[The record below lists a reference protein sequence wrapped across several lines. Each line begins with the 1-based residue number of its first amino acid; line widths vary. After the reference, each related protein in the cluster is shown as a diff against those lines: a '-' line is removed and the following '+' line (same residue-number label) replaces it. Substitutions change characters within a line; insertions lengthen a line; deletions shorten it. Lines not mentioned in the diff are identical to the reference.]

1 MQLVIPL
8 SRKGEP
14 LFRQVYHGLRQAVL
28 SGAFRADDR
37 LPSTRDLA
45 GELGVSRTVVLLAY
59 DQLVAEGFAT
69 GRGGSGTYVTAGLGA
84 SRPNRPDN
92 SAKLRLSRYGAAAAG
107 VASTVDFPGRRV
119 VPLRYDFAYGGRGDV
134 ETFPFQMWRR
144 ILLRH
149 ARKAPVRELDYG
161 TAAGSLSLREAIAV
175 HVRRSRAVI
184 CDPEQVI
191 IVNGS
196 QQALDLIA
204 RVLIERGDPVAI
216 EDPQYQG
223 TREIFRAA
231 GAHLKPVAVD
241 RDGLN
246 PAKLPKTACVAFV
259 TPSHQFPTGAILPLA
274 RRLAL
279 LDWARRKDAIVVEDD
294 YDGEFRYE
302 GQPLESLQ
310 GLDTEGRVIY
320 LGTFSRTIFSA
331 LRIGYLI
338 APKSLVP
345 AFTSAKWLCDRHTAT
360 LEQETLAEFISTG
373 MYERH
378 LRRIR
383 RRNTAHREALL
394 DAIHKYLGER
404 VEVTGDGAGTHVVL
418 WPARQI
424 TESTVIEN
432 AAARGVGIYGISR
445 YYLGRAPRSGL
456 MLGYSRMNEEKIREG
471 IRRLSEIL

>member
-1 MQLVIPL
+1 M
-8 SRKGEP
+8 
-14 LFRQVYHGLRQAVL
+14 
-28 SGAFRADDR
+28 
-37 LPSTRDLA
+37 
-45 GELGVSRTVVLLAY
+45 LAY
-59 DQLVAEGFAT
+59 EHLVAEGFVA
-69 GRGGSGTYVTAGLGA
+69 GRGGSGTYVTQGLGGNMPKRA
-84 SRPNRPDN
+84 KS
-92 SAKLRLSRYGAAAAG
+92 SAKVRMSRFGSAAAD
-107 VASTVDFPGRRV
+107 VAATVDFPGRRSI
-119 VPLRYDFAYGGRGDV
+119 PLRYDFAYGGRGDV
-134 ETFPFQMWRR
+134 ETFPFEMWRR

-149 ARKAPVRELDYG
+149 ARKAPARQLDYG
-161 TAAGSLSLREAIAV
+161 AAAGSIALREAISV

-184 CDPEQVI
+184 CDPSQVI
-191 IVNGS
+191 VVNGS
-196 QQALDLIA
+196 QQALDLVA

-223 TREIFRAA
+223 AREIFRTA
-231 GAHLKPVAVD
+231 GARLQLVPVD
-241 RDGLN
+241 RDGLI
-246 PAKLPKTACVAFV
+246 PGKLPRDARIAFV

-279 LDWARRKDAIVVEDD
+279 LDWASGKDAVVVEDD

-320 LGTFSRTIFSA
+320 IGTFSRTIFSA

-338 APKSLVP
+338 VPESLVP

-378 LRRIR
+378 LRRVR

-394 DAIHKYLGER
+394 DAIRKYLGDR
-404 VEVTGDGAGTHVVL
+404 VEVTGDGAGAHVVL
-418 WPARQI
+418 WPSKRISENA
-424 TESTVIEN
+424 VIEK
-432 AAARGVGIYGISR
+432 AACRGVGIYGVSR
-445 YYLGRAPRSGL
+445 YFLKRPSRSGL
-456 MLGYSRMNEEKIREG
+456 MLGYSRMREGEIREG

>member
-1 MQLVIPL
+1 MQFVIPL
-8 SRKGEP
+8 SSQGEP
-14 LFRQVYHGLRQAVL
+14 LFRQVYRGLRQAIL
-28 SGAFRADDR
+28 SGSFCAGDR
-37 LPSTRDLA
+37 LPSTRELA
-45 GELGVSRTVVLLAY
+45 EQLHISRTVVVLAY
-59 DQLVAEGFAT
+59 EHLVAEGFVA
-69 GRGGSGTYVTAGLGA
+69 GRGGSGTYVTQGLGGNMPK
-84 SRPNRPDN
+84 RGRN
-92 SAKLRLSRYGAAAAG
+92 SAKVRMSRFGSAAAD
-107 VASTVDFPGRRV
+107 VAATVDFPGRRSI
-119 VPLRYDFAYGGRGDV
+119 PLRYDFAYGGRGDV
-134 ETFPFQMWRR
+134 ETFPFEMWRR

-149 ARKAPVRELDYG
+149 ARKAPARQLDYG
-161 TAAGSLSLREAIAV
+161 AAAGSIALREAISV

-184 CDPEQVI
+184 CDASQVI
-191 IVNGS
+191 VVNGS
-196 QQALDLIA
+196 QQALDLVA

-223 TREIFRAA
+223 AREIFRTA
-231 GAHLKPVAVD
+231 GARLQLVPVD
-241 RDGLN
+241 RDGLI
-246 PAKLPKTACVAFV
+246 PDKLPRDARIAFV

-279 LDWARRKDAIVVEDD
+279 LDWASGKDAVVVEDD

-320 LGTFSRTIFSA
+320 TGTFSRTIFSA

-338 APKSLVP
+338 VPESLVP

-394 DAIHKYLGER
+394 DAIRKYLGDR
-404 VEVTGDGAGTHVVL
+404 VEVTGDGAGAHVVL
-418 WPARQI
+418 WPSKRISENA
-424 TESTVIEN
+424 VIEK
-432 AAARGVGIYGISR
+432 AASRGVGIYGVSR
-445 YYLGRAPRSGL
+445 YFLKRPSRSGL
-456 MLGYSRMNEEKIREG
+456 MLGYSRMREGEIREG